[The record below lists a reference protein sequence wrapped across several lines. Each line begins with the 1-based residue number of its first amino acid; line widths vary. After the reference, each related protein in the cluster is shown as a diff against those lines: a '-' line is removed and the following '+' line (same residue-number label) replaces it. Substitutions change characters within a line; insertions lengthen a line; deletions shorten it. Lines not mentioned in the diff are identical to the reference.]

1 MIPTMMMMTSSPT
14 PTTTS
19 VPSNTSYCASTAAA
33 VTAAAAASS
42 IQPFKGLPAPA
53 KPTSQLPLYVF
64 AQLSV
69 LKQAVKDSGI
79 SLVDLGMGNPD
90 MPTPSL
96 IVDALAE
103 AVRKP
108 ENHLYPEFDGKP
120 EFRQAIANFMHRRH
134 GVVGL
139 NPNTQVQPLI
149 GSKEGIANIILGY
162 IDADSICLVPSLYYP
177 VYMRATTVVAGTPY
191 YMPLLEENNFLPD
204 LDAIPADVL
213 AKAKMLLLNYPN
225 NPTGREAPRWFY
237 EKAVAFARKHGL
249 VLVSDLAYGEI
260 AYDGFKP
267 LSIFEID
274 GAMDVAV
281 EFHSFSKT
289 FNMAGF
295 RLGFAVGNPEIIK
308 TLYKAKTTIDYGV
321 CNAIQ
326 DGGTVALNN
335 AETLVPPIVAEYQKR
350 RDYMVPQLNALG
362 WDCTT
367 PKGGFYLW
375 LKVPPCFEGSSYAWV
390 EYLMKRTG
398 VVVTP
403 GLAFGKDGDAY
414 FRLSL
419 VSPVSA
425 LKEAIKRMCEADIYY
440 TMPRPTEMG

>member
-1 MIPTMMMMTSSPT
+1 MATFFPMMMPS
-14 PTTTS
+14 TTTTTLS
-19 VPSNTSYCASTAAA
+19 ATT
-33 VTAAAAASS
+33 T
-42 IQPFKGLPAPA
+42 FKGLPEPA
-53 KPTSQLPLYVF
+53 KQTSQLPLYVF

-69 LKQAVKDSGI
+69 LKQAVRESGI

-90 MPTPSL
+90 QPTPSL
-96 IVDALAE
+96 IVDAMAE
-103 AVRKP
+103 AVRLP
-108 ENHLYPEFDGKP
+108 ANHLYPDFDGKP
-120 EFRQAIANFMHRRH
+120 SFRQAIASFMHRRH
-134 GVVGL
+134 KIEGL
-139 NPNTQVQPLI
+139 NPDTQVQPLI
-149 GSKEGIANIILGY
+149 GSKEGIANLILGY
-162 IDADSICLVPSLYYP
+162 LDADSVCLVPSLYYP
-177 VYMRATTVVAGTPY
+177 VYMRATAVVSGTPY
-191 YMPLLEENNFLPD
+191 YMPLLEEKDFLPD
-204 LDAIPADVL
+204 LDAIPAEVL
-213 AKAKMLLLNYPN
+213 AKSKMLLLNYPN

-267 LSIFEID
+267 LSIFEIE
-274 GAMDVAV
+274 GAMDVAI

-295 RLGFAVGNPEIIK
+295 RLGFAIGNAAIIK
-308 TLYKAKTTIDYGV
+308 VLYKAKTTIDYGV

-350 RDYMVPQLNALG
+350 RDYLVPQLKALG
-362 WDCTT
+362 WDCTL

-390 EYLMKRTG
+390 EFLMKRTG

-403 GLAFGKDGDAY
+403 GLAFGKDGDNY
-414 FRLSL
+414 FRVSL
-419 VSPVSA
+419 VSPVET
-425 LKEAIKRMCEADIYY
+425 LKEAIKRLCEADIHYD
-440 TMPRPTEMG
+440 MPLPV